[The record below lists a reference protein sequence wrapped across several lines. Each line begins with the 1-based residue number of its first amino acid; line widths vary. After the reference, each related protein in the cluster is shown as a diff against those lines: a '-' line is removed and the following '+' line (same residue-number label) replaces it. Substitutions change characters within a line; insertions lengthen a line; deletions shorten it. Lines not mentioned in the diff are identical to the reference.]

1 MSKKSMILEAEEQDK
16 LDTTTSF
23 IIDNETLSVFDTIQ
37 LFTYSI
43 AIFAGG
49 VFGDI
54 FDIRKFLTLC
64 YAGLSFSYFLLA
76 VGGHR

>member
-1 MSKKSMILEAEEQDK
+1 M

-23 IIDNETLSVFDTIQ
+23 VIDKEVLSVFDTIQ

-54 FDIRKFLTLC
+54 FDIRKFLSLC
-64 YAGLSFSYFLLA
+64 YLGLSFAYFLLA
-76 VGGHR
+76 IGG

>member
-1 MSKKSMILEAEEQDK
+1 MLDSNTTFTIDK
-16 LDTTTSF
+16 
-23 IIDNETLSVFDTIQ
+23 ETLSVFDTIQ

-64 YAGLSFSYFLLA
+64 FTGLSFAYFLLA
-76 VGGHR
+76 IGG